1 MIHTEA
7 EKSLI
12 TRIKLVALQ
21 STSCARAY
29 LSLYFYFICQVLL
42 TESDQ
47 YVFEKKGYLS
57 ECETLRLFR
66 LLNYIILS
74 LCLILPRPGGC
85 AVQGSKFNSSN
96 SFPDEMLNFVKTHPL
111 MDEAVPSLGQRPWI
125 VRTMVRWDGPS
136 LTTILFTQTAWIS
149 LCNIMVRHL
158 IYYICPVGSMSIH
171 IEYIWTYFI
180 FPVFSCNS

>member
-47 YVFEKKGYLS
+47 YGLKKKKGYLS

-74 LCLILPRPGGC
+74 LCLTCLILF
-85 AVQGSKFNSSN
+85 S
-96 SFPDEMLNFVKTHPL
+96 PDPVVVPFK
-111 MDEAVPSLGQRPWI
+111 DPSLIPP
-125 VRTMVRWDGPS
+125 TPS
-136 LTTILFTQTAWIS
+136 PMR
-149 LCNIMVRHL
+149 C
-158 IYYICPVGSMSIH
+158 
-171 IEYIWTYFI
+171 
-180 FPVFSCNS
+180 

>member
-47 YVFEKKGYLS
+47 YVFEKK
-57 ECETLRLFR
+57 R
-66 LLNYIILS
+66 
-74 LCLILPRPGGC
+74 
-85 AVQGSKFNSSN
+85 
-96 SFPDEMLNFVKTHPL
+96 
-111 MDEAVPSLGQRPWI
+111 
-125 VRTMVRWDGPS
+125 
-136 LTTILFTQTAWIS
+136 IS
-149 LCNIMVRHL
+149 V
-158 IYYICPVGSMSIH
+158 
-171 IEYIWTYFI
+171 
-180 FPVFSCNS
+180 